1 MQPPHT
7 PIATTTKKLFS
18 RTTTVNAIIQAPP
31 AVIWSLLTDVERY
44 LTWNSTLISIEG
56 SIQPGGSIKLKSK
69 LDPNR
74 TFTLKI
80 KDFQE
85 QTRLVWG
92 DAMGNRVYTLEDQGA
107 SGTRFSMTE
116 TIGGPLFPLFAS
128 QIPSFDTSFEQFTLD
143 LKQAAEAGTT
153 G

>member
-1 MQPPHT
+1 MQPPQT

-18 RTTTVNAIIQAPP
+18 RTTTVTATIQAPP

-44 LTWNSTLISIEG
+44 PTWNSTVISVEG

-69 LDPNR
+69 LDASR

-107 SGTRFSMTE
+107 SGTRFTMTE
-116 TIGGPLFPLFAS
+116 TIGGPIFPLFAS
-128 QIPSFDTSFEQFTLD
+128 QIPSFDSSFEQFTLD
-143 LKQAAEAGTT
+143 LKQAAEAGNTR
-153 G
+153 

>member
-1 MQPPHT
+1 MPPDEK
-7 PIATTTKKLFS
+7 PIATTTKKRFS
-18 RTTTVNAIIQAPP
+18 RTTTVHATIHAPP
-31 AVIWSLLTDVERY
+31 AVIWSLLTDIEHY

-56 SIQPGGSIKLKSK
+56 SIQPDGSIKLKSK
-69 LDPNR
+69 LDPKR

-92 DAMGNRVYTLEDQGA
+92 DAQGNRVYTLEADGDG
-107 SGTRFSMTE
+107 GTRYAMTE

-128 QIPSFDTSFEQFTLD
+128 QIPSFDKSFEQFTLD
-143 LKQAAEAGTT
+143 LKQAAEAGNKA
-153 G
+153 